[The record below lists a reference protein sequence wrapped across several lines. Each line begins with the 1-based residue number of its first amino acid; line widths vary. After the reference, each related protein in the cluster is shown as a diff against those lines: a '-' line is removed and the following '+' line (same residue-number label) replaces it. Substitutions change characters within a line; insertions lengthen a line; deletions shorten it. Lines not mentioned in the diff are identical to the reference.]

1 MDPEPE
7 SPFENI
13 ESALQFVEL
22 LCDAIEET
30 RREIEQASAEQQSER
45 RQQALQLVSYNLAKL
60 ALHMGTSRRILNDL
74 RTLRRLF
81 LQERGLKEEEEE
93 HGEAVEEMGPAPELT
108 DSAEAGGFTD

>member
-1 MDPEPE
+1 MDTERE

-22 LCDAIEET
+22 LCEAIDES
-30 RREIEQASAEQQSER
+30 RREIEEASAEPQSER

-74 RTLRRLF
+74 RSLQRLL

-93 HGEAVEEMGPAPELT
+93 PGEAAAEIAAPELT
-108 DSAEAGGFTD
+108 DSAEGGGFTD